1 MDSSREISS
10 SQKSNAQVIGETV
23 VKVAAVGAAAVV
35 GKMAVDAVKE
45 NPDVISDVIEGVLD
59 FLFD

>member
-23 VKVAAVGAAAVV
+23 VQVAAVGAAVAV

-45 NPDVISDVIEGVLD
+45 NPDLVSDVIESVLD